1 MPLSEAR
8 AAAATRKLI
17 ELGSGT
23 DNVNNLSRH
32 SAGHAGVVLL
42 AALLCAAPG
51 CGHAPPPL
59 PPSGPPQV
67 EVSLP
72 VHQEIRDYEDFS
84 GQTEAVAS
92 IDIRARVTGYLS
104 KVNFDHG
111 AEVKKGDI
119 LFEVDPPYYEAE
131 LARAEGGVAQAESR
145 LNRLKADYDRTVSL
159 HKQGVITEAQFDL
172 ATSDVTE
179 AEGTLKSA
187 RALLKIAQVNFGYT
201 KVKSPVS
208 GRVSR
213 PFIDP
218 GNLVKADDTILT
230 RVVAQD
236 PMWVYFDLDERT
248 MLRLRRLDIKDEAE
262 AEAGRNVIT
271 TAHAAAPGVLDTDDP
286 DANPQDD
293 TTPAGDAEPGKVSP
307 DEAAPEASQGDD
319 TPADEPAVER
329 DIQLTGA
336 HPDVAHNQTAGQ
348 SSGSAPSAASVES
361 TEVLMGLADE
371 RGYTRRGVLDFE
383 DNRIDPSTGTLRVR
397 AVFSNT
403 DRLLSPGLFVRIRIP
418 VGDPYRALLVPEGA
432 LGTDQGQRF
441 VYVVNEQNEVAYRRV
456 TVGKLHEGLRV
467 ISAGLEPNERV
478 VVTGLQRV
486 VPGGKVEA
494 KLIEIPQV
502 AKAPTGSL

>member
-1 MPLSEAR
+1 MKTS
-8 AAAATRKLI
+8 
-17 ELGSGT
+17 
-23 DNVNNLSRH
+23 SRPT
-32 SAGHAGVVLL
+32 AGHAAAVLL
-42 AALLCAAPG
+42 VSLLFAAPG

-84 GQTEAVAS
+84 GQTESVAS
-92 IDIRARVTGYLS
+92 IDVRARVTGYLS
-104 KVNFDHG
+104 KVNFEHG

-201 KVKSPVS
+201 KVKAPVS

-248 MLRLRRLDIKDEAE
+248 MLRLRRLHIKDEAE

-286 DANPQDD
+286 DAQPH
-293 TTPAGDAEPGKVSP
+293 ADAEPGNVSP
-307 DEAAPEASQGDD
+307 DNSAPEASHGDD
-319 TPADEPAVER
+319 AAADEPAVES
-329 DIQLTGA
+329 DVQANGA
-336 HPDVAHNQTAGQ
+336 HSDVAHSQAAGQ
-348 SSGSAPSAASVES
+348 SSGSTPSAASVES

-371 RGYTRRGVLDFE
+371 RGYTRRGELDFE

-441 VYVVNEQNEVAYRRV
+441 VYVVNKQNEVAYRRV

-494 KLIEIPQV
+494 KLIEIPHV
-502 AKAPTGSL
+502 AKAP

>member
-1 MPLSEAR
+1 MKTS
-8 AAAATRKLI
+8 
-17 ELGSGT
+17 
-23 DNVNNLSRH
+23 SRPT
-32 SAGHAGVVLL
+32 AGHAAAVLL
-42 AALLCAAPG
+42 VSLLFAAPG

-84 GQTEAVAS
+84 GQTESVAS
-92 IDIRARVTGYLS
+92 IDVRARVTGYLS
-104 KVNFDHG
+104 KVNFEHG

-201 KVKSPVS
+201 KVKAPVS

-286 DANPQDD
+286 DAQPH
-293 TTPAGDAEPGKVSP
+293 ADAEPGNVSP
-307 DEAAPEASQGDD
+307 DNSAPEASHGDD
-319 TPADEPAVER
+319 AAADEPAVES
-329 DIQLTGA
+329 DVQANGA
-336 HPDVAHNQTAGQ
+336 HSDVAHSQAAGQ
-348 SSGSAPSAASVES
+348 SSGSTPSAASVES

-371 RGYTRRGVLDFE
+371 RGYTRRGELDFE

-441 VYVVNEQNEVAYRRV
+441 VYVVNKQNEVAYRRV

-494 KLIEIPQV
+494 KLIEIPHV
-502 AKAPTGSL
+502 AKAP

>member
-1 MPLSEAR
+1 MKTS
-8 AAAATRKLI
+8 
-17 ELGSGT
+17 
-23 DNVNNLSRH
+23 SRPT
-32 SAGHAGVVLL
+32 AGHAAAVLL
-42 AALLCAAPG
+42 VSLLFAAPG

-84 GQTEAVAS
+84 GQTESVAS
-92 IDIRARVTGYLS
+92 IDVRARVTGYLS
-104 KVNFDHG
+104 KVNFEHG

-131 LARAEGGVAQAESR
+131 LARAEAGVAHAESR
-145 LNRLKADYDRTVSL
+145 LIRLKADYDRTVSL

-201 KVKSPVS
+201 KVKAPVS

-248 MLRLRRLDIKDEAE
+248 MLRLRRLHIKDEAE

-286 DANPQDD
+286 DAQPH
-293 TTPAGDAEPGKVSP
+293 ADAEPGNVSP
-307 DEAAPEASQGDD
+307 DNSAPEASHGDD
-319 TPADEPAVER
+319 AAADEPAVES
-329 DIQLTGA
+329 DVQANGA
-336 HPDVAHNQTAGQ
+336 HSDVAHSQAAGQ
-348 SSGSAPSAASVES
+348 SSGSTPSAASVES

-371 RGYTRRGVLDFE
+371 RGYTRRGELDFE

-441 VYVVNEQNEVAYRRV
+441 VYVVNKQNEVAYRRV

-494 KLIEIPQV
+494 KLIEIPHV
-502 AKAPTGSL
+502 AKAP

>member
-1 MPLSEAR
+1 MKTSK
-8 AAAATRKLI
+8 T
-17 ELGSGT
+17 
-23 DNVNNLSRH
+23 H
-32 SAGHAGVVLL
+32 SAGHAAASLL
-42 AALLCAAPG
+42 AALLFAAAG

-84 GQTEAVAS
+84 GQTESVAS

-104 KVNFDHG
+104 TVNFEHG
-111 AEVKKGDI
+111 AKVKKGDI

-131 LARAEGGVAQAESR
+131 LARTEGGVAQAESR
-145 LNRLKADYDRTVSL
+145 LNRLKADYDRTVAL

-187 RALLKIAQVNFGYT
+187 RALLKIAQVNLGYT
-201 KVKSPVS
+201 KVKAPVS

-213 PFIDP
+213 PLIDP

-262 AEAGRNVIT
+262 AGHNVIT

-286 DANPQDD
+286 DAQPH
-293 TTPAGDAEPGKVSP
+293 ADAERGKVSP
-307 DEAAPEASQGDD
+307 DGSAPEASQGDD
-319 TPADEPAVER
+319 AAADEPAVES
-329 DIQLTGA
+329 DVPWNGA
-336 HPDVAHNQTAGQ
+336 HPDVAHNQAAGQ
-348 SSGSAPSAASVES
+348 SSGAAPSAAAEP

-371 RGYTRRGVLDFE
+371 RGYTRRGELDFE

-441 VYVVNEQNEVAYRRV
+441 VYVVNDKNEVAYRRV

-486 VPGGKVEA
+486 VPGGRVEA
-494 KLIEIPQV
+494 KLIEIPHV

>member
-1 MPLSEAR
+1 M
-8 AAAATRKLI
+8 
-17 ELGSGT
+17 
-23 DNVNNLSRH
+23 
-32 SAGHAGVVLL
+32 
-42 AALLCAAPG
+42 
-51 CGHAPPPL
+51 
-59 PPSGPPQV
+59 PPSGPAQV

-84 GQTEAVAS
+84 GQTESVAS

-104 KVNFDHG
+104 KVNFEHG

-131 LARAEGGVAQAESR
+131 LARTEGGVAQAESR
-145 LNRLKADYDRTVSL
+145 LTRLKADYDRTVTL
-159 HKQGVITEAQFDL
+159 HKQNVITQAQFDL

-179 AEGTLKSA
+179 AEGTLKAA
-187 RALLKIAQVNFGYT
+187 RALLKIAQVNLGYT
-201 KVKSPVS
+201 KVKAPVS

-248 MLRLRRLDIKDEAE
+248 MLRLRRLDVKEEQEAQD
-262 AEAGRNVIT
+262 ARNVIT
-271 TAHAAAPGVLDTDDP
+271 TAHAAEPGVLDTDDP
-286 DANPQDD
+286 DAKPQADE
-293 TTPAGDAEPGKVSP
+293 TPTGDAEPGKVAA
-307 DEAAPEASQGDD
+307 DDAAPEASQGDEAAD
-319 TPADEPAVER
+319 VADEESDV
-329 DIQLTGA
+329 QLNSA
-336 HPDVAHNQTAGQ
+336 HPPVVDHHTAGP
-348 SSGSAPSAASVES
+348 SPGSAPSAASVES

-371 RGYTRRGVLDFE
+371 RGYTRHGQLDFE

-397 AVFSNT
+397 AVFSNA

-441 VYVVNEQNEVAYRRV
+441 VYVVNDKNEVTYRRV

-486 VPGGKVEA
+486 IPGGKVEA
-494 KLIEIPQV
+494 KLTEIPHV
-502 AKAPTGSL
+502 AKAREVR

>member
-1 MPLSEAR
+1 MKTS
-8 AAAATRKLI
+8 
-17 ELGSGT
+17 
-23 DNVNNLSRH
+23 SRPT
-32 SAGHAGVVLL
+32 AGHAAAVLL
-42 AALLCAAPG
+42 VSLLFAAPG

-84 GQTEAVAS
+84 GQTESVAS
-92 IDIRARVTGYLS
+92 IDVRARVTGYLS
-104 KVNFDHG
+104 KVNFEHG

-201 KVKSPVS
+201 KVKAPVS

-271 TAHAAAPGVLDTDDP
+271 TAHAAAPGVLDTEDP
-286 DANPQDD
+286 DAQPH
-293 TTPAGDAEPGKVSP
+293 ADAEPGNVSP
-307 DEAAPEASQGDD
+307 DNSAPEASHGDD
-319 TPADEPAVER
+319 AAADKPAMESDVQAN
-329 DIQLTGA
+329 GA
-336 HPDVAHNQTAGQ
+336 HSDVAHSQAAGQ
-348 SSGSAPSAASVES
+348 SSGSTPSAASVES

-371 RGYTRRGVLDFE
+371 RGYTRRGELDFE

-441 VYVVNEQNEVAYRRV
+441 VYVVNDKNEVAYRRV

-486 VPGGKVEA
+486 VPGGKVDA
-494 KLIEIPQV
+494 KLIEIPHV
-502 AKAPTGSL
+502 AKAP

>member
-1 MPLSEAR
+1 MQGKLKLPRREAR
-8 AAAATRKLI
+8 AAAAIRKLI

-23 DNVNNLSRH
+23 DNVINSSRH

-51 CGHAPPPL
+51 CGHAPPPM

-84 GQTEAVAS
+84 GQTESVAS

-145 LNRLKADYDRTVSL
+145 LNRLKADYDRTVTL
-159 HKQGVITEAQFDL
+159 HKQNVITQAQFDL

-201 KVKSPVS
+201 KVKAPVS

-248 MLRLRRLDIKDEAE
+248 MLRLRRLDVKEEQEAQD
-262 AEAGRNVIT
+262 ARNVIT
-271 TAHAAAPGVLDTDDP
+271 TAHAAAPGMLDTDDP
-286 DANPQDD
+286 DAQPQAD
-293 TTPAGDAEPGKVSP
+293 AGPGKLAP
-307 DEAAPEASQGDD
+307 DDSEPEPSQNDNAA
-319 TPADEPAVER
+319 ADESDLA
-329 DIQLTGA
+329 L
-336 HPDVAHNQTAGQ
+336 NQATGQ
-348 SSGSAPSAASVES
+348 SSASTPSASPVES

-486 VPGGKVEA
+486 IPGGKVEA
-494 KLIEIPQV
+494 KLTEIPQV
-502 AKAPTGSL
+502 AKAP

>member
-1 MPLSEAR
+1 M
-8 AAAATRKLI
+8 
-17 ELGSGT
+17 
-23 DNVNNLSRH
+23 
-32 SAGHAGVVLL
+32 
-42 AALLCAAPG
+42 
-51 CGHAPPPL
+51 

-84 GQTEAVAS
+84 GQTESVAS

-145 LNRLKADYDRTVSL
+145 LNRLKADYDRTVTL
-159 HKQGVITEAQFDL
+159 HKQNVITQAQFDL

-201 KVKSPVS
+201 KVKAPVS

-248 MLRLRRLDIKDEAE
+248 MLRLRRLDVKEEQEAQD
-262 AEAGRNVIT
+262 ARNVIT
-271 TAHAAAPGVLDTDDP
+271 TAHAAAPGMLDTDDP
-286 DANPQDD
+286 DAQPQAD
-293 TTPAGDAEPGKVSP
+293 AGPGKLAP
-307 DEAAPEASQGDD
+307 DDSEPEPSQNDNAA
-319 TPADEPAVER
+319 ADESDLA
-329 DIQLTGA
+329 L
-336 HPDVAHNQTAGQ
+336 NQATGQ
-348 SSGSAPSAASVES
+348 SSASTPSASPVES

-486 VPGGKVEA
+486 IPGGKVEA
-494 KLIEIPQV
+494 KLTEIPQV
-502 AKAPTGSL
+502 AKAP

>member
-1 MPLSEAR
+1 M
-8 AAAATRKLI
+8 
-17 ELGSGT
+17 
-23 DNVNNLSRH
+23 
-32 SAGHAGVVLL
+32 
-42 AALLCAAPG
+42 
-51 CGHAPPPL
+51 

-84 GQTEAVAS
+84 GQTESVAS

-145 LNRLKADYDRTVSL
+145 LNRLKADYDRTVTL
-159 HKQGVITEAQFDL
+159 HKQNVITQAQFDL

-201 KVKSPVS
+201 KVKAPVS

-248 MLRLRRLDIKDEAE
+248 MLRLRRLDVKEEQEAQD
-262 AEAGRNVIT
+262 ARNVIT
-271 TAHAAAPGVLDTDDP
+271 TAHAAAPGMLDTDDP
-286 DANPQDD
+286 DAQPQAD
-293 TTPAGDAEPGKVSP
+293 AGPGKLAP
-307 DEAAPEASQGDD
+307 DDSEPEPSQNDNAA
-319 TPADEPAVER
+319 ADESDLA
-329 DIQLTGA
+329 L
-336 HPDVAHNQTAGQ
+336 NQATGQ
-348 SSGSAPSAASVES
+348 SSASTPSASPVES

-441 VYVVNEQNEVAYRRV
+441 VYVVNDKNEVAYRRV
-456 TVGKLHEGLRV
+456 SVGKLHEGLRV

-486 VPGGKVEA
+486 IPGGKVEA
-494 KLIEIPQV
+494 KLTEIPQV
-502 AKAPTGSL
+502 AKAP

>member
-1 MPLSEAR
+1 MNSR
-8 AAAATRKLI
+8 
-17 ELGSGT
+17 
-23 DNVNNLSRH
+23 RH
-32 SAGHAGVVLL
+32 SAGHAAAVLL
-42 AALLCAAPG
+42 AALLFAAPG
-51 CGHAPPPL
+51 CGHAPPPM

-84 GQTEAVAS
+84 GQTESVAS

-104 KVNFDHG
+104 KVNFEHG

-145 LNRLKADYDRTVSL
+145 LNRLKADYERTVTL
-159 HKQGVITEAQFDL
+159 HKQNVITQAQFDL

-179 AEGTLKSA
+179 AEGTLKAA

-201 KVKSPVS
+201 KVKAPVS

-248 MLRLRRLDIKDEAE
+248 MLRLRRLDVKEEQEAQD
-262 AEAGRNVIT
+262 ARNVIT
-271 TAHAAAPGVLDTDDP
+271 TAHAAEPGVLDTDDP
-286 DANPQDD
+286 DAQP
-293 TTPAGDAEPGKVSP
+293 PSEAEPGKVAP
-307 DEAAPEASQGDD
+307 DDDAPEPSREEGAGGDESTAESAASPNG
-319 TPADEPAVER
+319 ARAEVA
-329 DIQLTGA
+329 LNSATGE
-336 HPDVAHNQTAGQ
+336 
-348 SSGSAPSAASVES
+348 SSASAPSAASVES

-397 AVFSNT
+397 AVFSNA

-441 VYVVNEQNEVAYRRV
+441 VYVVNDKNEVAYRRV

-486 VPGGKVEA
+486 IPGGKVEA
-494 KLIEIPQV
+494 KLTEIPQV
-502 AKAPTGSL
+502 AKAP

>member
-1 MPLSEAR
+1 M
-8 AAAATRKLI
+8 
-17 ELGSGT
+17 
-23 DNVNNLSRH
+23 
-32 SAGHAGVVLL
+32 
-42 AALLCAAPG
+42 
-51 CGHAPPPL
+51 
-59 PPSGPPQV
+59 
-67 EVSLP
+67 P

-84 GQTEAVAS
+84 GQTESVAS

-145 LNRLKADYDRTVSL
+145 LNRLKADYDRTVTL
-159 HKQGVITEAQFDL
+159 HKQNVITQAQFDL

-201 KVKSPVS
+201 KVKAPVS

-248 MLRLRRLDIKDEAE
+248 MLRLRRLDVKEEQEAQD
-262 AEAGRNVIT
+262 ARNVIT
-271 TAHAAAPGVLDTDDP
+271 TAHAAAPGMLDTDDP
-286 DANPQDD
+286 DAQPQAD
-293 TTPAGDAEPGKVSP
+293 AGPGKLAP
-307 DEAAPEASQGDD
+307 DDSEPEPSQNDNAA
-319 TPADEPAVER
+319 ADESDLA
-329 DIQLTGA
+329 L
-336 HPDVAHNQTAGQ
+336 NQATGQ
-348 SSGSAPSAASVES
+348 SSASTPSASPVES

-486 VPGGKVEA
+486 IPGGKVEA
-494 KLIEIPQV
+494 KLTEIPQV
-502 AKAPTGSL
+502 AKAP

>member
-42 AALLCAAPG
+42 ATLLCAAPG
-51 CGHAPPPL
+51 CGYAPPPL

-84 GQTEAVAS
+84 GQTESVAS

-145 LNRLKADYDRTVSL
+145 LNRLKADYDRTVTL
-159 HKQGVITEAQFDL
+159 HKQNVITQAQFDL

-201 KVKSPVS
+201 KVKAPVS

-248 MLRLRRLDIKDEAE
+248 MLRLRRLDVKEEQEAQD
-262 AEAGRNVIT
+262 ARNVIT
-271 TAHAAAPGVLDTDDP
+271 TAHAAEPGVLDTEDP
-286 DANPQDD
+286 DAQPPAD
-293 TTPAGDAEPGKVSP
+293 TEPGKVATDDDAPGPSHEEGAAA
-307 DEAAPEASQGDD
+307 DESTAESAS
-319 TPADEPAVER
+319 PADELRA
-329 DIQLTGA
+329 
-336 HPDVAHNQTAGQ
+336 DVALNSATGEGSA
-348 SSGSAPSAASVES
+348 SAPSSASVEA

-371 RGYTRRGVLDFE
+371 RGYTRRGELDFE

-441 VYVVNEQNEVAYRRV
+441 VYVVNDKNEVAYRRV

-486 VPGGKVEA
+486 IPGGKVEA
-494 KLIEIPQV
+494 KLTEIPQV
-502 AKAPTGSL
+502 AKAP

>member
-1 MPLSEAR
+1 
-8 AAAATRKLI
+8 
-17 ELGSGT
+17 
-23 DNVNNLSRH
+23 
-32 SAGHAGVVLL
+32 LL
-42 AALLCAAPG
+42 ATLLFAAPG
-51 CGHAPPPL
+51 CGHAPEPL

-84 GQTEAVAS
+84 GQTESVAS

-104 KVNFDHG
+104 QVNFDHG
-111 AEVKKGDI
+111 AEVQKGDI

-145 LNRLKADYDRTVSL
+145 LNRLKADYERTVTL
-159 HKQGVITEAQFDL
+159 HQQNVITQAQFDL

-179 AEGTLKSA
+179 AEGTLKAA
-187 RALLKIAQVNFGYT
+187 RAVLKIAQVNMGYT
-201 KVKSPVS
+201 KVKAPVS

-230 RVVAQD
+230 RIVAQD

-248 MLRLRRLDIKDEAE
+248 MLRLRRLDMKENQVTRDA
-262 AEAGRNVIT
+262 RNMIT
-271 TAHAAAPGVLDTDDP
+271 TAHASAPAVLNTDAP
-286 DANPQDD
+286 DA
-293 TTPAGDAEPGKVSP
+293 TPAE
-307 DEAAPEASQGDD
+307 DEQPEKNEQS
-319 TPADEPAVER
+319 TDELPS
-329 DIQLTGA
+329 DL
-336 HPDVAHNQTAGQ
+336 
-348 SSGSAPSAASVES
+348 SGSAPSADSRRTASTGP

-371 RGYTRRGVLDFE
+371 RNYTRRGVLDFE

-397 AVFSNT
+397 AVFSNA

-418 VGDPYRALLVPEGA
+418 VGESYQALLVPEEA

-441 VYVVNEQNEVAYRRV
+441 VYVVNERNEVSYRRV
-456 TVGKLHEGLRV
+456 AVGKLHEGLRV
-467 ISAGLEPNERV
+467 ITSGLEPGERV

-486 VPGGKVEA
+486 APGAKVEA
-494 KLIEIPQV
+494 KLIENPQV
-502 AKAPTGSL
+502 AKAPAGSL

>member
-1 MPLSEAR
+1 VGR
-8 AAAATRKLI
+8 AAAIAF
-17 ELGSGT
+17 
-23 DNVNNLSRH
+23 
-32 SAGHAGVVLL
+32 
-42 AALLCAAPG
+42 AALLLIAPG

-59 PPSGPPQV
+59 PPTGPPQV
-67 EVSLP
+67 EVCLP

-104 KVNFDHG
+104 AVNFEHG
-111 AEVKKGDI
+111 AEVKEGDV
-119 LFEVDPPYYEAE
+119 LFEIDPPYYEAE

-145 LNRLKADYDRTVSL
+145 LNRLRADYERTVTL
-159 HKQGVITEAQFDL
+159 HKQNVITQAQFDM

-179 AEGTLKSA
+179 AEGTLKAA
-187 RALLKIAQVNFGYT
+187 RALLKIAQVNLGYT
-201 KVKSPVS
+201 KVMAPVS

-248 MLRLRRLDIKDEAE
+248 MLRLRRLDVKNATEEPD
-262 AEAGRNVIT
+262 GGNVIT
-271 TAHAAAPGVLDTDDP
+271 TAHAAAPAVFDGAEADDP
-286 DANPQDD
+286 PNGTEPP
-293 TTPAGDAEPGKVSP
+293 TTDQTESAGSTPLAAFAS
-307 DEAAPEASQGDD
+307 DE
-319 TPADEPAVER
+319 
-329 DIQLTGA
+329 
-336 HPDVAHNQTAGQ
+336 HPTD
-348 SSGSAPSAASVES
+348 
-361 TEVLMGLADE
+361 VLMGLADE
-371 RGYTRRGVLDFE
+371 HSYTRRGTLDFE
-383 DNRIDPSTGTLRVR
+383 DNRVDPSTGTLRVR
-397 AVFSNT
+397 AVFSNA

-418 VGDPYRALLVPEGA
+418 VGDPYGALLVPEVA

-441 VYVVNEQNEVAYRRV
+441 VYVVDDKNEVSYRRV

-467 ISAGLEPNERV
+467 ISSGLEPHERV

-494 KLIEIPQV
+494 KLTEIPRETS
-502 AKAPTGSL
+502 APTGSL

>member
-1 MPLSEAR
+1 VKTS
-8 AAAATRKLI
+8 
-17 ELGSGT
+17 
-23 DNVNNLSRH
+23 SRL
-32 SAGHAGVVLL
+32 SAGHAAAVLL
-42 AALLCAAPG
+42 AALLFAVPG

-84 GQTEAVAS
+84 GQTESVAS

-104 KVNFDHG
+104 TVKFEHG

-131 LARAEGGVAQAESR
+131 LARTEGGVAQAESR

-187 RALLKIAQVNFGYT
+187 RALLKIAQVNLGYT
-201 KVKSPVS
+201 KVKAPVS

-236 PMWVYFDLDERT
+236 PMFVYFDLDERT
-248 MLRLRRLDIKDEAE
+248 MLRSRRLDVKDEAE

-271 TAHAAAPGVLDTDDP
+271 TAHAAAPAVLDTDDP
-286 DANPQDD
+286 DAEPH
-293 TTPAGDAEPGKVSP
+293 GDAEPGKVSP
-307 DEAAPEASQGDD
+307 DDSAPEESLGDES
-319 TPADEPAVER
+319 PADEPTSDQPAQQTATQDAAAQETDVQLNGARQNSAR
-329 DIQLTGA
+329 DHA
-336 HPDVAHNQTAGQ
+336 AGQ
-348 SSGSAPSAASVES
+348 SSGAAPSAAAEP

-371 RGYTRRGVLDFE
+371 RGYTRRGELDFE

-441 VYVVNEQNEVAYRRV
+441 VYVVNDKNEVAYRRV

-494 KLIEIPQV
+494 KLTEIPHV

>member
-1 MPLSEAR
+1 M
-8 AAAATRKLI
+8 
-17 ELGSGT
+17 
-23 DNVNNLSRH
+23 
-32 SAGHAGVVLL
+32 
-42 AALLCAAPG
+42 
-51 CGHAPPPL
+51 
-59 PPSGPPQV
+59 
-67 EVSLP
+67 
-72 VHQEIRDYEDFS
+72 HQEIRDYEDFS
-84 GQTEAVAS
+84 GQTESVAS

-145 LNRLKADYDRTVSL
+145 LNRLKADYDRTVTL
-159 HKQGVITEAQFDL
+159 HKQNVITQAQFDL

-201 KVKSPVS
+201 KVKAPVS

-248 MLRLRRLDIKDEAE
+248 MLRLRRLDVKEEQEAQD
-262 AEAGRNVIT
+262 ARNVIT
-271 TAHAAAPGVLDTDDP
+271 TAHAAAPGMLDTDDP
-286 DANPQDD
+286 DAQPQAD
-293 TTPAGDAEPGKVSP
+293 AGPGKLAP
-307 DEAAPEASQGDD
+307 DDSEPEPSQNDNAA
-319 TPADEPAVER
+319 ADESDLA
-329 DIQLTGA
+329 L
-336 HPDVAHNQTAGQ
+336 NQATGQ
-348 SSGSAPSAASVES
+348 SSASTPSASPVES

-486 VPGGKVEA
+486 IPGGKVEA
-494 KLIEIPQV
+494 KLTEIPQV
-502 AKAPTGSL
+502 AKAP